1 MRSLLVDAQIESVF
15 LLYRIGV
22 FAATTSPGRSS
33 ASEPSSMRTTIRPE
47 MTLKRWITWQV
58 QVQNMGNTI
67 GSIHR

>member
-22 FAATTSPGRSS
+22 FAASTSPGRSS